1 MKYVVFEAG
10 SRAGFSAEFF
20 YLAWKKNH
28 PGRDVQLVMADSD
41 TTFTLVPA
49 EDGVERENDKVA
61 AARLGGEGY
70 RAFPG
75 DELTRQRNDAVRG
88 AISADRMAAV
98 ETWSYE
104 KARVNRTLE
113 RLAGDDAGIRVPR
126 TFMMESVC
134 VKPNSGSAGSR
145 GVEFKENVCVSEL
158 IDIKREYVVD
168 VLEQDGDYRIY
179 ARETKLRCGYDKL
192 VRLLPQGHPLV
203 AAVRK
208 FINTVNARWDATL
221 FHDVFHLQIAE
232 NGAGEYYFI
241 EASKRISGSAIVNIF
256 KGFNPFDVLEGTA
269 PAVYPNPFDDD
280 RWYRFEDFVARLS
293 LVTSR

>member
-28 PGRDVQLVMADSD
+28 PDSDVELVMGDSD
-41 TTFTLVPA
+41 PTFAMIPA
-49 EDGVERENDKVA
+49 AAGVTRENDKVA
-61 AARLGGEGY
+61 AALLGTEGC

-75 DELTRQRNDAVRG
+75 DELTRQRNDEVRG
-88 AISADRMAAV
+88 AVSADRMAAV
-98 ETWSYE
+98 EPWYYE

-113 RLAGDDAGIRVPR
+113 RLAGENAGVRVPR
-126 TFMMESVC
+126 TFTLESVC

-168 VLEQDGDYRIY
+168 VLEQNGEYRIF

-192 VRLLPQGHPLV
+192 VRLLPESDPLV
-203 AAVRK
+203 AAVRR
-208 FINTVNARWDATL
+208 FIETVNARWDATL
-221 FHDVFHLQIAE
+221 FHDVFHMQIAE
-232 NGAGEYYFI
+232 NPAGEYYFI

-256 KGFNPFDVLEGTA
+256 RGFNPFDVLEDTV
-269 PAVYPNPFDDD
+269 PAVYPNPFSDD

-293 LVTSR
+293 LVVAE